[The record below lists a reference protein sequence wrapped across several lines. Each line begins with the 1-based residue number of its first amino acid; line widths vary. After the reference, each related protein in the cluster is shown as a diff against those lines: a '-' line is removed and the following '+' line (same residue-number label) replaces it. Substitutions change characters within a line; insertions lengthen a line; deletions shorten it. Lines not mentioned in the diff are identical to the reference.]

1 MPDSRRGA
9 ADVVVLDA
17 SVLTMD
23 PELPHAAA
31 LAITGGRI
39 SHVGARN
46 EVAGLIGPG
55 TDVIEAG
62 GRVACPGFVDIHTHT
77 DLDLFRDP
85 AHLLFKNYLMQ
96 GITTV
101 LAGNC
106 GMAEMAPG
114 ELLARLDAR
123 PPAVNFGTLAG
134 HGYVR
139 DACGIPAG
147 LEELSDAQIEAMRAV
162 LAKAMAD
169 GAFGMSTGLEYIPGL
184 SSRTA
189 ELIACARVVA
199 EHGGFYASHMRSE
212 GDHLLAAVEEGIRI
226 GRDSGAR
233 VQLSHLKTDGA
244 CNWWKTDAVIGAIE
258 AARADGIDVAGDQY
272 PYRFF
277 GWNPSIFIPG
287 EHLAAGRPTL
297 VGTYLRDPARR
308 RLIKDGIVDRITRY
322 HGGDG
327 ELVVVFDWT
336 DEAGQRWQGATLAA
350 ILTARGLT
358 LTPEALAE
366 LILEMLP
373 DERADAVMG
382 SDLSTS
388 DDAVRRYLSLPYL
401 AVCTDGFN
409 QPWLAPCH
417 PRSYGAF
424 PKVLGEYVRDKRALP
439 LETALM
445 KMTSLPASLMGL
457 ADRGVLRA
465 GLRADVVLFD
475 EATVGERATFGT
487 PAAPSGIDFVLVN
500 GVVVVDRR
508 AGGDGFRL
516 EGGAPRGG
524 PGMVLRRPARDG
536 RG

>member
-1 MPDSRRGA
+1 MPDSRPGP

-17 SVLTMD
+17 TVLTMD
-23 PELPHAAA
+23 PARPRAAA

-39 SHVGARN
+39 SQVGGHA
-46 EVAGLIGPG
+46 EVAALIGPG

-77 DLDLFRDP
+77 DLDLFRNP
-85 AHLLFKNYLMQ
+85 GHLLFKNYLMQ

-114 ELLARLDAR
+114 ELLGRLDQH

-139 DACGIPAG
+139 DACGVPAG
-147 LEELSDAQIEAMRAV
+147 AEELSGEQIGAMRDV
-162 LAKAMAD
+162 LGKAMAD

-189 ELIACARVVA
+189 ELIACATVVA

-212 GDHLLAAVEEGIRI
+212 GDHLLAAVEEAIRI

-272 PYRFF
+272 PYTFF

-287 EHLAAGRPTL
+287 EHLAAGRTTL
-297 VGTYLRDPARR
+297 LDTYLPDPRR
-308 RLIKDGIVDRITRY
+308 RRRIKEGIVDRIVRY

-327 ELVVVFDWT
+327 DLVVVFDWT
-336 DEAGQRWQGATLAA
+336 DGDGRRWQGKTLAG

-358 LTPEALAE
+358 PTPDAEAE

-373 DERADAVMG
+373 DEHSDAVMG
-382 SDLSTS
+382 TDLSTS

-424 PKVLGEYVRDKRALP
+424 PKVLGEYVREKRALP
-439 LETALM
+439 LETAVM

-457 ADRGVLRA
+457 TDRGVLRA
-465 GLRADVVLFD
+465 GAWADVVVFD
-475 EATVGERATFGT
+475 EASVGERATFDA
-487 PAAPSGIDFVLVN
+487 PAAPTGIDFVLVN

-508 AGGDGFRL
+508 AAGDGFRL
-516 EGGAPRGG
+516 DAAASGAL
-524 PGMVLRRPARDG
+524 PGRVLRRGLAG
-536 RG
+536 

>member
-23 PELPHAAA
+23 PALPHAAA

-39 SHVGARN
+39 SHVGGRN
-46 EVAGLIGPG
+46 EVAELIGPD

-147 LEELSDAQIEAMRAV
+147 LEELSDEQIQAMRGV
-162 LAKAMAD
+162 LGKAMAD

-189 ELIACARVVA
+189 ELIACATVVA
-199 EHGGFYASHMRSE
+199 EHGGCYASHMRSE
-212 GDHLLAAVEEGIRI
+212 GDHLLAAVEEAIRI

-244 CNWWKTDAVIGAIE
+244 CNWWKTEAVIAAIE

-272 PYRFF
+272 PYQFF

-297 VGTYLRDPARR
+297 VGTYLRDPGRR

-336 DEAGQRWQGATLAA
+336 DGAGQRWQGVTLAA
-350 ILTARGLT
+350 ILTARGRT
-358 LTPEALAE
+358 PSPEALAE

-439 LETALM
+439 LESALM

-465 GLRADVVLFD
+465 GLRADVVVFD
-475 EATVGERATFGT
+475 EATVGERATFGA
-487 PAAPSGIDFVLVN
+487 PAAPAGIDFVLVN

-516 EGGAPRGG
+516 EDGSPGGG
-524 PGMVLRRPARDG
+524 PGMVLRRPVPDG